1 MLLPSYCFSAL
12 AFGGII
18 VPRLNL
24 VLSLI
29 CREYL
34 EEQAALHPGFTF
46 VPVIL
51 SGDNP
56 QCSSIPEVNALATRF
71 TLYTGLISGILAAI
85 TSPKIGAL
93 SDRFGRKPLLI
104 LTTVG
109 SLSAEII
116 AILTARYP
124 DQFHYSW
131 QLAGAVA
138 DGVCGSFITG
148 WAMTHSYA
156 TDCTPPAKRAVA
168 FGYLHACLFG
178 GIALGPLFAAFI
190 ISWTKELLSIFYSA
204 LICHLFFLLYIIFV
218 LPESLSPKRQ
228 LAAREKYR
236 IEKNA
241 SSGDSKIYSSLKSAN
256 ILGPLKILYPTG
268 PGSSAQV
275 RANLLLLSAVDT
287 IIFGAAMGAMTV
299 VIYYSM
305 FQFKWQEYE
314 TNLFVSI
321 ANSCRVF
328 ALVIVLP
335 VLNYVVRIRPRN
347 RARRESG
354 ITPVQRNSGS
364 DNLDLWTIRASVI
377 FEILGYGGYALVR
390 SGELFIMCGIF
401 ASLGGIGS
409 PTLQSALTKHV
420 PQDRTGQL
428 LGATGLLHALA
439 RVVCPTVF
447 SLIYAGTVGS
457 FPQLVFWVLAACFVV
472 AFVCSWFVRP
482 HGMFPD
488 SLSPL
493 CLDSIIKLRHPP
505 SQYIL
510 KNLAPKPPLD
520 WHVKPKTRQPT
531 ESSMRKQ
538 LESRDSSNAL
548 VSRFRVT
555 SLRRLLRPILLYIC
569 TARLVYNDTHTI
581 YILSQVH

>member
-1 MLLPSYCFSAL
+1 MYWLLPSYCFSSL

-34 EEQAALHPGFTF
+34 EEQASLHPGFTF

-71 TLYTGLISGILAAI
+71 SLYMGLISGILAAI
-85 TSPKIGAL
+85 TSPKLGAL
-93 SDRFGRKPLLI
+93 SDRFGRKPLLA

-109 SLSAEII
+109 TLSYEFL
-116 AILTARYP
+116 AILTATYP

-131 QLAGAVA
+131 QLAGALV
-138 DGVCGSFITG
+138 DGICGSFITG

-156 TDCTPPAKRAVA
+156 TDCTSPAKRAVA

-178 GIALGPLFAAFI
+178 GIALGPLLAAFL
-190 ISWTKELLSIFYSA
+190 ISWTKELLSVFYAA
-204 LICHLFFLLYIIFV
+204 LICHFFFLLYIIFV
-218 LPESLSPKRQ
+218 LPESLSRKRQ
-228 LAAREKYR
+228 LAAREKHR
-236 IEKNA
+236 IELDA
-241 SSGDSKIYSSLKSAN
+241 SSSGNKIYSTLKAAN

-287 IIFGAAMGAMTV
+287 IIFGAAIGSMTV

-305 FQFKWQEYE
+305 FQFNWQEYE

-321 ANSCRVF
+321 ANTCRVL
-328 ALVIVLP
+328 ALVIILP
-335 VLNYVVRIRPRN
+335 TLNYVIRIRPRKK
-347 RARRESG
+347 ASG
-354 ITPVQRNSGS
+354 VVPVERNSGS
-364 DNLDLWTIRASVI
+364 DNLDLWTIRASLI

-390 SGELFIMCGIF
+390 SGELFIICGIF
-401 ASLGGIGS
+401 ASMGGIGS

-420 PQDRTGQL
+420 PPDRTGQL

-439 RVVCPTVF
+439 RVVCPTAY

-457 FPQLVFWVLAACFVV
+457 FTQLVFWVFVACFVI
-472 AFVCSWFVRP
+472 ALICSLFVRP
-482 HGMFPD
+482 HSMSPD
-488 SLSPL
+488 SFVFAIP
-493 CLDSIIKLRHPP
+493 
-505 SQYIL
+505 
-510 KNLAPKPPLD
+510 
-520 WHVKPKTRQPT
+520 
-531 ESSMRKQ
+531 
-538 LESRDSSNAL
+538 
-548 VSRFRVT
+548 
-555 SLRRLLRPILLYIC
+555 
-569 TARLVYNDTHTI
+569 
-581 YILSQVH
+581 